1 MENNT
6 TISRNKFQ
14 VWTVTICFFVVMLL
28 MSGCAHKQ
36 KDSGPDFFEKWRLMA
51 EQSQGYSP
59 PPKEHEV
66 EVTDIFLTLEDEY
79 EDEDIQ
85 PVRSLPTNR
94 VTLKFRDVDI
104 RAIMRALARAAEMNI
119 IMSSRV
125 HGTLSINIDNMPWD
139 QAFMSIVRTHGL
151 DFVWEGDILRVMS
164 VEDMQRDIEIENVRN
179 NRMTALAKQKRLEP
193 LKTSVVRVRY
203 LNLTD
208 SGRTSTDDRITTDNR
223 RAQATRTVQSSSADS
238 IRNNLERL
246 LTRDEHGTPRGSI
259 SVDGHNNAL
268 IIQAIEDD
276 TRRILRLLQSL
287 DQPRPQVLLKAHIVE
302 TTQDVA
308 RELGV
313 QWGGRYR
320 SRLLDGDNRL
330 YISPGQ
336 GAEVPGDIRA
346 DRAPWGGISPVGP
359 IVDFPGAFEEGGARL
374 NLMYGILD
382 GNILEMQLSALQSDG
397 RLNILSSPSITT
409 LDNQMAFTENGE
421 RVPYVSRDGDGDPEV
436 RFEDAVLRLE
446 ITPNIIDAEQLRL
459 AVKVHKDEV
468 DLSRTVQ
475 GNPFIIKKQTET
487 NLVVADGETIVI
499 SGLTRERNFTA
510 QDGVPGLK
518 DIPGLGAFFRRDSR
532 GRIMEEVL
540 IFITPHILP
549 YRPPHSREFR

>member
-1 MENNT
+1 
-6 TISRNKFQ
+6 
-14 VWTVTICFFVVMLL
+14 MLL

-104 RAIMRALARAAEMNI
+104 RVIMRALARAAEMNI

-151 DFVWEGDILRVMS
+151 DFVWEGDILRVMNID
-164 VEDMQRDIEIENVRN
+164 DMQRDIQIENVRSE
-179 NRMTALAKQKRLEP
+179 RLSALAKQRSLEP

-203 LNLTD
+203 ADAESLRDNLQQFLSAGD
-208 SGRTSTDDRITTDNR
+208 QSER
-223 RAQATRTVQSSSADS
+223 RGEVV
-238 IRNNLERL
+238 
-246 LTRDEHGTPRGSI
+246 
-259 SVDGHNNAL
+259 VDKHNNAL
-268 IIQAIEDD
+268 VIQAIEDD
-276 TRRILRLLQSL
+276 TQRILRLLRSL